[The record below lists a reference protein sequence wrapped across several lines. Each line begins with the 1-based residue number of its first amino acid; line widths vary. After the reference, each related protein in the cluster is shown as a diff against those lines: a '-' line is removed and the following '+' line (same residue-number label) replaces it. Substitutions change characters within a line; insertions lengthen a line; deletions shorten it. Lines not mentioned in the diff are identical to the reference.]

1 MKLENKF
8 TVPAPQSTA
17 TAKVI
22 ATLAENGA
30 GTTVTVAT
38 DLNISGRPAQFGR
51 GTMEDVGMKV
61 MAQFA
66 DCLSKTLGG

>member
-8 TVPAPQSTA
+8 TGTAPQSTA

-22 ATLAENGA
+22 AENAA